1 VALTLKGSP
10 GESMASTIVK
20 RSVLVRGHKTSVSLE
35 EPFWNGLKEIAA
47 ARRLPLSAVLQK
59 VDLGRNDNSN
69 LSSAVRLFVLDH
81 YRDQAEATK
90 TESGNDMP
98 AGFGRRDMTVYG

>member
-1 VALTLKGSP
+1 
-10 GESMASTIVK
+10 MASTIVK

-47 ARRLPLSAVLQK
+47 SRRLPLSAVLQR
-59 VDLGRNDNSN
+59 VDTERHDNSN

-81 YRDQAEATK
+81 YRDQAEAVANAGDG
-90 TESGNDMP
+90 SLMP
-98 AGFGRRDMTVYG
+98 TSFGRGDAAIQG

>member
-1 VALTLKGSP
+1 
-10 GESMASTIVK
+10 MASTIVK

-47 ARRLPLSAVLQK
+47 SRRQPVTAVLQQ
-59 VDLGRNDNSN
+59 VDLDRQDNSN

-81 YRDQAEATK
+81 YRDQAQAAAKPENGARLQT
-90 TESGNDMP
+90 
-98 AGFGRRDMTVYG
+98 GFGPGDMSMHG

>member
-1 VALTLKGSP
+1 
-10 GESMASTIVK
+10 MASTIVK

-47 ARRLPLSAVLQK
+47 SRHLPLSAVLQR
-59 VDLGRNDNSN
+59 VDTERHDNSN

-81 YRDQAEATK
+81 YRDQAEAAAKAENGT
-90 TESGNDMP
+90 SMP
-98 AGFGRRDMTVYG
+98 AGYGRGDMTVQG